1 VHQVFFDLVL
11 DEDTE
16 EKILEMGPIRLFG
29 ICKDD
34 EVAIEIEIDSDF
46 CDDIMGSDDCSNDHD
61 LFVFGDLKDDSNL
74 DGGNIDDFI
83 LEAHLRYA
91 KDMWEVASN
100 GYKGDNSPDK
110 GAAWVTQGEDGTH
123 GVWYVGID
131 GDSMIGVG
139 TVSALDD
146 TTGGIMPSN
155 ANCLIAG
162 GLHVYATTSIY
173 VNDIDI
179 TSTA

>member
-1 VHQVFFDLVL
+1 L
-11 DEDTE
+11 DQGQE

-29 ICKDD
+29 ICKKN

-46 CDDIMGSDDCSNDHD
+46 CHDIMGSDDCSIDHN
-61 LFVFGDLKDDSNL
+61 LFVFGDLEDDRNL
-74 DGGNIDDFI
+74 DGSRINNFI
-83 LEAHLRYA
+83 LRAHKRYVG
-91 KDMWEVASN
+91 DMWEVASS
-100 GYKGDNSPDK
+100 GFKGDNSPDT
-110 GAAWVTQGEDGTH
+110 GAAWVTQGDNGSN

-139 TVSALDD
+139 TVAALDG

-162 GLHVYATTSIY
+162 GLHAYATTSIY
-173 VNDIDI
+173 VNDVDI
-179 TSTA
+179 TSIA